1 MTESN
6 ELVTLCVPVYNGE
19 AFVAETLSSIQRQ
32 SYESFTVLIS
42 VDASTDESATRCRS
56 FLHDDRFQVFG
67 QEQRLG
73 WVGNCNWLVSRV
85 RTPYFCIIPHDDILD
100 PSYIDRLLVTAE
112 AHPEAAVVY
121 TDIQTFGSIDSHIVA
136 QPSIHGLVLTRVL
149 AFLVEHYNAVAFR
162 GLVRSEA
169 LKKAGLLQ
177 NNPFHDFAE
186 DTVWL
191 MKLVRQG
198 DFVRVAEPLYSKR
211 YRDGGVHREWPTW
224 SRDEKIRAW
233 IHHCL
238 ELAVEAFKADVP
250 FSQQTIL
257 LHALVFRLLRSSPT
271 LGPFVE
277 ISQLS
282 NEERQRV
289 IAIFLSRLTEHI
301 GEDRLKAL
309 IRESTLSFR
318 SFDLLVRPE
327 RT

>member
-1 MTESN
+1 MAESN
-6 ELVTLCVPVYNGE
+6 ELVTLCVPVYNGA
-19 AFVAETLSSIQRQ
+19 AFVAETLCSIQRQ
-32 SYESFTVLIS
+32 SYEGFTVLIS
-42 VDASTDESATRCRS
+42 VDVSTDESATRCRS
-56 FLHDDRFQVFG
+56 FLYDDRFQVFE
-67 QEQRLG
+67 QEERLD
-73 WVGNCNWLVSRV
+73 WVGNCNWVVSRV

-100 PSYIDRLLVTAE
+100 ASYLSRLLVTAE

-121 TDIQTFGSIDSHIVA
+121 TDIQTFGSIDSHIIA
-136 QPSIHGLVLTRVL
+136 QPSIQGLALTRVL

-198 DFVRVAEPLYSKR
+198 DFVRVAEPLYWKR
-211 YRDGGVHREWPTW
+211 YHNGCVHRAWSTW

-250 FSQQTIL
+250 LSHQTIL

-271 LGPFVE
+271 LGPYGE

-289 IAIFLSRLTEHI
+289 IAVFLSRLTEHI
-301 GEDRLKAL
+301 GEDRLRAP
-309 IRESTLSFR
+309 IRDSLLSFG
-318 SFDLLVRPE
+318 SFDLLVPPE